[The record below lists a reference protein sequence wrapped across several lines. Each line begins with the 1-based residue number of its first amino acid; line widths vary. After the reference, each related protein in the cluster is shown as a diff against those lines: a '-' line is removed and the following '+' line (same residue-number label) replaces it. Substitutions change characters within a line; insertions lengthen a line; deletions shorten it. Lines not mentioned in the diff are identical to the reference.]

1 MTIIHTNR
9 LKLRPAKIA
18 DAIALHAAFSHS
30 EAMKYWD
37 TLPHSELSQTEDFVR
52 GMMGMSPEQ
61 GEDFVVEFG
70 GQVIGKAG
78 FWRFPEIGFIFNP
91 DYWGKGFASET
102 VSALID
108 YGFNKKQLMNITADV
123 DPRNERSIRLLEGLG
138 FVETHRESK
147 TFKVGDQWVDSVY
160 FRLDR
165 PL

>member
-1 MTIIHTNR
+1 MD
-9 LKLRPAKIA
+9 
-18 DAIALHAAFSHS
+18 DAIALHDAFSDKT
-30 EAMKYWD
+30 AMLYWD
-37 TLPHSELSQTEDFVR
+37 TLPHANLSQTEDFVR

-61 GEDFVVEFG
+61 GEDFVVEFD

-91 DYWGKGFASET
+91 DFWGQGFAKEA

-108 YGFNKKQLMNITADV
+108 YGFDKKQLTKITADV

-138 FVETHRESK
+138 FVETHRK
-147 TFKVGDQWVDSVY
+147 NNTFKVGNEWVDSVY
-160 FRLDR
+160 FCLDY